1 MNPIIEK
8 IALDKKITYDD
19 AVYILNEISGHLVR
33 KVPALQ
39 QVIED
44 IFDNVEP
51 DLLNEHLNKMIS
63 LLQQQNI
70 ESFKNWR
77 MPPLTTTI
85 RSSGIEGML

>member
-1 MNPIIEK
+1 MNSIIEQ
-8 IALDKKITYDD
+8 IALDRKISYDD
-19 AVYILNEISGHLVR
+19 AAYILNEISGHLVR

-51 DLLNEHLNKMIS
+51 DLLDEHLNKMIS
-63 LLQQQNI
+63 LLQHRNI

-77 MPPLTTTI
+77 MPPITI
-85 RSSGIEGML
+85 TISSSGIDGML

>member
-1 MNPIIEK
+1 MNSIIEQ

-19 AVYILNEISGHLVR
+19 AAYILNEFSGHLVR

-51 DLLNEHLNKMIS
+51 DLLDEHLNIMIS
-63 LLQQQNI
+63 LLQHRNI

-77 MPPLTTTI
+77 MPPITI
-85 RSSGIEGML
+85 TISSSGIDGML